1 MRLYWSFSEA
11 WPDRASPLERIPG
24 DNFRVRSSA
33 DHREAKKIN
42 GKGLSRNENR
52 NHAAAC
58 NRALVGVGTD
68 SARSEPKENHF
79 GCFDASPAR
88 NGPASSSKPERAK
101 AASTIACAFGH
112 GEEHGPGGLA
122 AAWTLARSA
131 LAKLAPRSI
140 ADGKIL
146 SRKPA
151 ASGYRTVLFV
161 VSLSDVWSGRTERNA
176 LSRPAGLTLET
187 RR

>member
-68 SARSEPKENHF
+68 SARREPEENHF

-112 GEEHGPGGLA
+112 GEEHGPGG
-122 AAWTLARSA
+122 
-131 LAKLAPRSI
+131 
-140 ADGKIL
+140 
-146 SRKPA
+146 
-151 ASGYRTVLFV
+151 
-161 VSLSDVWSGRTERNA
+161 
-176 LSRPAGLTLET
+176 T
-187 RR
+187 RRGVDAGAVCSREACSAFNCRWQNFVQKAGRFRLPDRPVCGKSFRRLVWPDRT